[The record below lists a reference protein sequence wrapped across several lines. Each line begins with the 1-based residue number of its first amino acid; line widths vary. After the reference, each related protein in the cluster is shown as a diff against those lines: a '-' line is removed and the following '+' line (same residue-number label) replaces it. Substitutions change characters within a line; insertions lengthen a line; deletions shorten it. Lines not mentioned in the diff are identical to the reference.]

1 MVNFTN
7 HFFHTEYM
15 PDVDKLQL
23 AFTVGSFIY
32 PKKIISS
39 YAYDKQYIK
48 SKCFYFTELKEFFKD
63 QTTNNHHLKDRIIEA
78 LTDDFYG
85 LLSDK
90 ELGQKR
96 MLAIEVYR
104 YFFRFSLEKID
115 KMINNK
121 YFLVMIL
128 QYI

>member
-48 SKCFYFTELKEFFKD
+48 MMERYKRLRRSDTKKANEL
-63 QTTNNHHLKDRIIEA
+63 
-78 LTDDFYG
+78 
-85 LLSDK
+85 
-90 ELGQKR
+90 
-96 MLAIEVYR
+96 
-104 YFFRFSLEKID
+104 LEKIMKLGKEGD
-115 KMINNK
+115 VSKEAKIAGA
-121 YFLVMIL
+121 
-128 QYI
+128 YI